1 MLTRLFARRYLF
13 SRNARSVIN
22 IISGVSVVAIAVPVG
37 AMIILLSVFNG
48 FESLIRDMRSA
59 YDADLTITPSK
70 GASFIIA
77 DMPVDRIAAVGGVEA
92 YSFAIEQGALLAYG
106 DNRATAIVRG
116 ADENYADVV
125 PADETVVSGRFEVQ
139 LGEDVDKI
147 VLGQGLA
154 HTLGVRSFVID
165 DVRIYALRRHSF
177 STLLPTDGFAT
188 VALPVAAIFRLD
200 AETDGR
206 NALTSLRAAQKLFD
220 YPDRATAL
228 LVKTDGRRSL
238 AAMKRDV
245 EQALEDAAKQAT
257 QGTEQA
263 LAGDA
268 AQTSGEAKQ
277 DTAQTTGNAFT
288 VTTRDEKNATMYRIM
303 RYEKW
308 GIFLIA
314 TMVLV
319 IASLSIVGALAMLI
333 IEKRR
338 DIAALRAMGADTKL
352 IRAIFTSEGMLISGI
367 GGAAGL
373 ALGVVLSLVQQ
384 CFGIITIPAETLLVD
399 VYPVE
404 LHLADVAVTAATFIL
419 VARCISA
426 LTVRTMITKDSTI

>member
-13 SRNARSVIN
+13 SRNSRSVIN
-22 IISGVSVVAIAVPVG
+22 IISGVSVVAVAVPVG

-48 FESLIRDMRSA
+48 FESIIRDMRSA
-59 YDADLTITPSK
+59 YDADLTITPAS
-70 GASFIIA
+70 GASFAID

-92 YSFAIEQGALLAYG
+92 TSFAIEQGALLAYG
-106 DNRATAIVRG
+106 DNRTTALVRG
-116 ADENYADVV
+116 VDGNYGDVI

-139 LGEDVDKI
+139 LGEDVDRI

-165 DVRIYALRRHSF
+165 DVKVYALRRRSF

-188 VALPVAAIFRLD
+188 AALPVAAIFRLD

-228 LVKTDGRRSL
+228 LVRTDGKRPL

-245 EQALEDAAKQAT
+245 AQA
-257 QGTEQA
+257 
-263 LAGDA
+263 AGD
-268 AQTSGEAKQ
+268 E
-277 DTAQTTGNAFT
+277 FT
-288 VTTRDEKNATMYRIM
+288 VTTRDEKNATIYRIM

-314 TMVLV
+314 AMVLV

-338 DIAALRAMGADTKL
+338 DITALRAMGADTKL
-352 IRAIFTSEGMLISGI
+352 IRAIFIREGMLVSGI

-373 ALGVVLSLVQQ
+373 AVGVALALVQQ
-384 CFGIITIPAETLLVD
+384 CFGIITVPAETLLVN

-404 LHLADVAVTAATFIL
+404 LHLADVAVTAATFLL

-426 LTVRTMITKDSTI
+426 FTVRTMINKGTVR